1 MRQALPP
8 WLQRQ
13 LASLR
18 QQRSHALLLSGPP
31 GLGQYEL
38 ALELARVWLCERPSD
53 QGACGACSGCHAI
66 EVRTHPDLFVLLPEV
81 LAIELGWPLDP
92 KTQDKIDK
100 KNSNRASSSASIRCA
115 PRWPLA
121 KSRPH
126 APPPRW
132 C

>member
-1 MRQALPP
+1 MSLAP

-53 QGACGACSGCHAI
+53 QGAVSYTHLTLPTNR
-66 EVRTHPDLFVLLPEV
+66 EV
-81 LAIELGWPLDP
+81 
-92 KTQDKIDK
+92 
-100 KNSNRASSSASIRCA
+100 
-115 PRWPLA
+115 
-121 KSRPH
+121 
-126 APPPRW
+126 
-132 C
+132 